1 MIKLFLT
8 TILCI
13 VTLGVAYAQFDK
25 GTVLQPTTVVARH
38 FDETGQLDKEMLSTF
53 TYNEDGK
60 LTRYEFL
67 DHGLWSSYSYNDNM
81 LMREYTSHEG
91 GYPEYDESFNYTY
104 ENNKVKTK
112 SHLWSQMNAPEYW
125 LYSYDAGGRLERLDY
140 REGYI
145 DEYHQHWL
153 YEYENDGKTKVESYY
168 TSYQGFVLVMRTVY
182 EYDESYTL
190 LSKHMERFDA
200 AGEITK
206 TTMTRY
212 AYTPDGKEESQIT
225 QTLTDGEW
233 INTDIIRY
241 VYDENGSITERQV
254 GDWSEETGD
263 WDITSKTVYEL
274 NEEESTLTVSFYKKN
289 EEVWGWDDYGVF
301 YIQPVFYE
309 SYLEEQQHALRFFGY
324 DDLFG
329 SEHINQFV
337 FTLAETNEPTYESVE
352 ESGKLL
358 CSVFPNPGSSRMTVQ
373 APIENAVVRIYDL
386 QGKMVVARPFDFS
399 TEIGTE
405 GWPSGMYLWEI
416 WDGNQKEASGKWIKE

>member
-1 MIKLFLT
+1 MKKLYLT

-81 LMREYTSHEG
+81 LMREYTSHGG

-140 REGYI
+140 REGYL

-190 LSKHMERFDA
+190 LSKYTERFDA

-241 VYDENGSITERQV
+241 VYDDNGSITERQV

-289 EEVWGWDDYGVF
+289 EEVWGWDDYGV
-301 YIQPVFYE
+301 YYMQPVFYE

-352 ESGKLL
+352 EGGRLL
-358 CSVFPNPGSSRMTVQ
+358 CSVFPNPGNNRMTVQ

-386 QGKMVVARPFDFS
+386 QGKMVLARPFDFS